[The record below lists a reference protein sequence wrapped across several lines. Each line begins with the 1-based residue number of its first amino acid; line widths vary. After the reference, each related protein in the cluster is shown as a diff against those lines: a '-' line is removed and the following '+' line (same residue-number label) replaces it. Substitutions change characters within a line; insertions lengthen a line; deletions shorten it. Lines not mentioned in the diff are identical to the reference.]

1 MSNQVEI
8 ERKYVIKMPDLSRI
22 RKEDGYTES
31 GIVQIY
37 ISSGEGVTHRVRK
50 RSFGTSVVYT
60 ETKKTRIDSM
70 SSHEEEREIS
80 EEEFSSLSRKIKEG
94 TRPLI
99 KTRYTF
105 SRNGI
110 TFEIDVY
117 PEWSKTAIME
127 TELENRE
134 VSVEMPDFIE
144 IVSEVTGE
152 RKYSNAFMSSVF
164 PEELI

>member
-1 MSNQVEI
+1 MAKGIEI
-8 ERKYVIKMPDLSRI
+8 ERKYVIRMPDFEKI
-22 RKEDGYTES
+22 RKTDGYSES
-31 GIVQIY
+31 KIVQIY

-117 PEWSKTAIME
+117 PDWKQSAIME
-127 TELENRE
+127 TELKNRE
-134 VSVEMPDFIE
+134 ESVKMPPFID
-144 IVSEVTGE
+144 IIGEVTGD
-152 RKYSNAFMSSVF
+152 RRYSNAAMAQKF